1 LRRGKVLNLEKVRKF
16 SEILGKLKENKR
28 SGWNSRLQMKNPESI
43 ADHSYRA
50 AMLAMC
56 LGDLMEVD
64 AERLIRMLLLHDI
77 QEAITGDYDYRAK
90 KKIGITE
97 VKRQEANA
105 IRQVLSLLPKK
116 LQRNYLSIWKDFE
129 NQNTQEAILANDI
142 DKLEMIMQA
151 LEYEK
156 KGYSPKK
163 FDVFWDYGKK
173 TIKTPLIQELFQL
186 LVNERKQRSMRI
198 KDRNHFK

>member
-1 LRRGKVLNLEKVRKF
+1 MRRGKVLNLEKVRKF

-64 AERLIRMLLLHDI
+64 SERLIRMLLLHDI

-105 IRQVLSLLPKK
+105 IRQILSLLPKK

-156 KGYSPKK
+156 KGHSPKK
-163 FDVFWDYGKK
+163 LDVFWDYGKK
-173 TIKTPLIQELFQL
+173 MIKTPLIQELFQL
-186 LVNERKQRSMRI
+186 LVNKRKQRSRRI
-198 KDRNHFK
+198 KDRNHF